1 MCAVRPNRS
10 WTVKVAP
17 DEVAA
22 FAALN
27 GEPLGE
33 LRAFTDLAEGFTLAL
48 AEVEF
53 RQDAEILWELLRTKP
68 GAEDVQMVGLWL
80 GDPGLQYLK
89 DELVGCLAGV
99 EREPGKR
106 LAIVAGGLE
115 QGIKIQGNLQ
125 PLLKDLNFLR
135 DAYGASVPYP
145 LILILPRG
153 AMERLAAFAP
163 DFWAWQS
170 GLFIFQA
177 LSGRSAQVRSQL
189 NELSGYTANDS
200 VGVRENRI
208 DLLQRLLSTRSWDG
222 ASKKAFR
229 RALVDAYPS
238 YAQLQLFLQEEFGVS
253 LSVVAGEGQL
263 EGAAFEL
270 VQWAEVNGRLDE
282 LFTDF
287 ARGNPRHPFAKREPL
302 APSERQ
308 DLLEKLGVA
317 WYYRGD
323 WTEAESCFR
332 EALLLSKQ
340 EKNNF
345 STAFD
350 LGSLG
355 CIARERGNW
364 DEAER
369 LFRQSLEL
377 QEELGDRSGMAS
389 SWGQLGDIERNRGNW
404 DAAERLYRQSLEL
417 REELG
422 DRSSASEVTC
432 DMGTNELQRGNFEE
446 AEIWF
451 TKALKQLEALGKL
464 DYIAECNFRL
474 AQLWQ
479 RRNNSERAQR
489 HYAIAHKIYTE
500 LGAKK
505 DLERIEREFISDTD
519 P

>member
-377 QEELGDRSGMAS
+377 
-389 SWGQLGDIERNRGNW
+389 
-404 DAAERLYRQSLEL
+404 